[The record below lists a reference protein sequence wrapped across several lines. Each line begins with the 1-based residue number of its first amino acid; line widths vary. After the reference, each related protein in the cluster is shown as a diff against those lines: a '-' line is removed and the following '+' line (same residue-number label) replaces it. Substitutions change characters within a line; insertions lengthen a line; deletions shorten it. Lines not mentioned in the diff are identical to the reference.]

1 MSAPMSRQ
9 YRMVRNSRIALAS
22 LALAAPTMTGHAA
35 HGQDLHLVDVA
46 VVDDLRVDG
55 EKFGEFSALVADP
68 AGGGVI
74 AVSDRGYLARIGVAT
89 DGGRLSLTLPE
100 TLQVLTGPEGN
111 PVRDADFNPEGA
123 ALLADGTIAIVSES
137 GPTLAVFDQS
147 GAWLRHEKLPAGLQD
162 ATRQSS
168 PKDGIEAL
176 AWTEATGFLVML
188 EEPAMGEL
196 RNDHRLHS
204 TQAGVIAMDLPGTES
219 ISIKGMEIVGHT
231 LLILERTRDDASDA
245 LYPYLRR
252 ADLAACLAAASCT
265 GTSTPIPVP
274 DISDADFEGLALLP
288 DGHLLI
294 VSDDKID
301 GRVRS
306 VFALLRLE

>member
-1 MSAPMSRQ
+1 M
-9 YRMVRNSRIALAS
+9 RIS
-22 LALAAPTMTGHAA
+22 TP
-35 HGQDLHLVDVA
+35 
-46 VVDDLRVDG
+46 
-55 EKFGEFSALVADP
+55 
-68 AGGGVI
+68 
-74 AVSDRGYLARIGVAT
+74 
-89 DGGRLSLTLPE
+89 
-100 TLQVLTGPEGN
+100 
-111 PVRDADFNPEGA
+111 
-123 ALLADGTIAIVSES
+123 
-137 GPTLAVFDQS
+137 VFDRS
-147 GAWLRHEKLPAGLQD
+147 GAWLRQEKLPADLQD

-176 AWTEATGFLVML
+176 AWTEATGFLAML
-188 EEPAMGEL
+188 EEPAMGEP

-219 ISIKGMEIVGHT
+219 ISIKGMEIAGNT

-252 ADLAACLAAASCT
+252 ADLAACLALASCT
-265 GTSTPIPVP
+265 GKSTPIPVP